1 MMIRILFFVSLWLN
15 LLIFVYAIINDRT
28 FNAVVSMM
36 ALGPAFKVLWETGGD
51 F

>member
-1 MMIRILFFVSLWLN
+1 MIRILFFVLLWLN
-15 LLIFVYAIINDRT
+15 LSIFVHAIINDRT
-28 FNAVVSMM
+28 FNAVVSIM